1 MSTLQK
7 VLFFLLYLILV
18 FILWIGLIIIN
29 HLILVKLSLVRFK
42 DVRVTEV
49 DSYIG
54 NSFDILLMTSLVYIL
69 LLLSQFFYFKEKK
82 WISYLSIGLWIVTI
96 IGIYVWNK

>member
-1 MSTLQK
+1 MKK

>member
-1 MSTLQK
+1 MKK
-7 VLFFLLYLILV
+7 VLYFLLYLIV
-18 FILWIGLIIIN
+18 AFVLWIGLIIIN
-29 HLILVKLSLVRFK
+29 HFVLVKLSLVRFK
-42 DVRVTEV
+42 GIGVTEV

-69 LLLSQFFYFKEKK
+69 LLLSQFFFFKEKK
-82 WISYLSIGLWIVTI
+82 WISYLAIGLWVVTI